1 MAKTPIT
8 SGPGTGL
15 LDAMAAAQRAAV
27 AQQAPKVD
35 LDPKNN
41 PASIPDPAPTTPV
54 KTSQDLY
61 YDALRAQLDETNRQ
75 QRDTASSY
83 LADILNQYGLGALAG
98 NVDSLI
104 NQWGT
109 NTGVI
114 ANQLRTTDAYKTRF
128 SGLLALQQ
136 KGVTDVRNE
145 SEYISLESQ
154 YRQVFRDAGVQN
166 YIGTAGSQ
174 AEQQNIARLVGDY
187 SVSVNEV
194 KNRVADAQRVV
205 NDTAPEVRDSLQ
217 RFYNVSASDLVAFT
231 LDPTK
236 TQDRINQIANAAIIG
251 GYAQARGLSA
261 DVGTAE
267 NIANLSQGGAVSQQ
281 ALAGELSTAAGTKRS
296 TQRLADIEQSSLTD
310 TDILKSQFNLD
321 TEAQQRIKSL
331 QSRERARF
339 SGSSA
344 VGRDTFKQST
354 GV

>member
-1 MAKTPIT
+1 MAWNDVYDARYNAAT
-8 SGPGTGL
+8 S
-15 LDAMAAAQRAAV
+15 DAERQQIVAERDAAAAQMAAANDSWHKSRGTGPYATQGAASSTSSMTDQSANQRA
-27 AQQAPKVD
+27 
-35 LDPKNN
+35 
-41 PASIPDPAPTTPV
+41 S
-54 KTSQDLY
+54 
-61 YDALRAQLDETNRQ
+61 
-75 QRDTASSY
+75 ASSY
-83 LADILNQYGLGALAG
+83 LQDILIQYGLGSLASS
-98 NVDSLI
+98 VDSLI

-114 ANQLRTTDAYKTRF
+114 ANQLRNTDAYKTRF
-128 SGLLALQQ
+128 AGMLALQA

-145 SEYISLESQ
+145 SEYIGLESQ
-154 YRQVFRDAGVQN
+154 YRQVFRDAGIQD

-174 AEQQNIARLVGDY
+174 TEQQNIAKLVGDY

-236 TQDRINQIANAAIIG
+236 TQTRINQIANAAIIG

-281 ALAGELSTAAGTKRS
+281 ALAGELSTAAGTKRD
-296 TQRLADIEQSSLTD
+296 TQRLANIDQTSLTD
-310 TDILKSQFNLD
+310 SDILNSQFNLD
-321 TEAQQRIKSL
+321 TDAQQKIKQL

-339 SGSSA
+339 SGTSSIGA
-344 VGRDTFKQST
+344 SSLASYNGI
-354 GV
+354 